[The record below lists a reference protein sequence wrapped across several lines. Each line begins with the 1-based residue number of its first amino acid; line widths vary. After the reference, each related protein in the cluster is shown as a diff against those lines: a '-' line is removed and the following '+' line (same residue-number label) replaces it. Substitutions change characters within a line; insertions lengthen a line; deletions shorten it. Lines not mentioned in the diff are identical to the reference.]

1 MFGQGVYGVESF
13 IKVDQY
19 VGMLYNFFLI
29 CFVLGIM
36 IFKIDRLLKYKKGEL

>member
-19 VGMLYNFFLI
+19 VGMLYNFFFDMFYFWNYDI
-29 CFVLGIM
+29 
-36 IFKIDRLLKYKKGEL
+36 